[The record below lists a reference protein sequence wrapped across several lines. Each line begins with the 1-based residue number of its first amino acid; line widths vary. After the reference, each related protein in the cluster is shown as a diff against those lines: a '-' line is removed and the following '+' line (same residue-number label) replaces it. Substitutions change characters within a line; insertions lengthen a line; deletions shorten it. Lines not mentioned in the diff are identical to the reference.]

1 MAAVKS
7 LPVHHQSAGSILFP
21 LGSLS
26 PSFFFFFFFLFTTN
40 TNYAGARRRVQPR
53 KLQCAYEMTQSNRV
67 SDFVCS
73 LFPKAI
79 LLPRGG
85 HKKSPRALSK
95 CRLYSISFGIIEP
108 DVFFFFFYFYF
119 FFNRLP
125 IKPALEGVRSLEN
138 YSVHMKRL
146 NQTESPIL

>member
-1 MAAVKS
+1 M
-7 LPVHHQSAGSILFP
+7 
-21 LGSLS
+21 
-26 PSFFFFFFFLFTTN
+26 
-40 TNYAGARRRVQPR
+40 QPR

-85 HKKSPRALSK
+85 PKKSPRALSK
-95 CRLYSISFGIIEP
+95 CRLYFISFGIIEP
-108 DVFFFFFYFYF
+108 VVFFLFFFLFV
-119 FFNRLP
+119 FNRIP
-125 IKPALEGVRSLEN
+125 IKPALGGVRSLEN